1 MRNRRLPGSGLA
13 AIALG
18 LGTLIGPGPAI
29 ATQRPGA
36 GASGPCGAFPGA
48 HQLPGAVGVTVIK
61 NGTPHRPP
69 VAGDARRAAN
79 LRHAEWA
86 WHHPGVEGW

>member
-18 LGTLIGPGPAI
+18 LGALIGPGPAT
-29 ATQRPGA
+29 ATHRPGA
-36 GASGPCGAFPGA
+36 GATG
-48 HQLPGAVGVTVIK
+48 
-61 NGTPHRPP
+61 
-69 VAGDARRAAN
+69 N

-86 WHHPGVEGW
+86 WHHQDDEGW